1 VEGVAGLFPG
11 VEATAK
17 WADAIYAE
25 LVQLQGELGV
35 VSSLGQ
41 VQSRMKSRSRGMM
54 SLWSLSSLG
63 PSTVSNTF
71 DSTGIVLFRSA
82 TPCIRLARRKSSF
95 FPTKSSIGLPGLS
108 ESGLRAM
115 SIVTRTSP

>member
-1 VEGVAGLFPG
+1 MTWLDGVVLVELEGSGGGGLVFHVVVEGVAGVFPG
-11 VEATAK
+11 VEASAE

-63 PSTVSNTF
+63 PM
-71 DSTGIVLFRSA
+71 
-82 TPCIRLARRKSSF
+82 RRA
-95 FPTKSSIGLPGLS
+95 PG
-108 ESGLRAM
+108 R
-115 SIVTRTSP
+115 TRGAGR